1 MLVLGVTQT
10 WFISYFP
17 HIIAPWRN
25 KRVFP
30 PHALVSLY
38 EHKIQFQIL
47 NFDFL
52 REWHPLAWRMS
63 EWSASRQLLERVTCG
78 TCPTLP
84 WSRVTQASHVSVRPH
99 VMSCSSSPTAHPHHP
114 EVGMSPVVR
123 PGQNTE
129 TCLHKYQHQ
138 GPQAKNSQQNTF
150 SSTQKWFSPKLS
162 A

>member
-1 MLVLGVTQT
+1 MLVLGVIQT
-10 WFISYFP
+10 WSISYFL
-17 HIIAPWRN
+17 HISAPWRN
-25 KRVFP
+25 KRVFL
-30 PHALVSLY
+30 HAAVSLY

-52 REWHPLAWRMS
+52 WEWHPLAWRMS
-63 EWSASRQLLERVTCG
+63 EWSESRQLLERVTCG

-84 WSRVTQASHVSVRPH
+84 WSRVTRASHVSVRLH
-99 VMSCSSSPTAHPHHP
+99 VMSCFSSPAAHHHP
-114 EVGMSPVVR
+114 EVGMSLVVR
-123 PGQNTE
+123 PSQSTE